1 MEKHVGWDDKY
12 KVGHNLIDSQH
23 KQLFD
28 IADKLYEVAYKKE
41 PYRDI
46 DISLILQDL
55 ARYVNYHFSCEEEL
69 MRDNDY
75 AGMENHCNIHST
87 FKTYVTTLVSDFSR
101 GQAVDMKKLY
111 DFVCTWLIEHIGSE
125 DKKLAKCVPEEE

>member
-1 MEKHVGWDDKY
+1 MIW
-12 KVGHNLIDSQH
+12 L
-23 KQLFD
+23 LFVQYG
-28 IADKLYEVAYKKE
+28 IV
-41 PYRDI
+41 
-46 DISLILQDL
+46 ISLILQDL

-125 DKKLAKCVPEEE
+125 DKKLAKCVPEEK

>member
-41 PYRDI
+41 PYKDI

-125 DKKLAKCVPEEE
+125 DKKLAKCVPEEK

>member
-28 IADKLYEVAYKKE
+28 IADKLYVVAYEKD

-46 DISLILQDL
+46 NISMILQDL

-69 MRDNDY
+69 MRESNY
-75 AGMENHCNIHST
+75 SGIEEHCDKHST
-87 FKTYVTTLVSDFSR
+87 FKTYVASLVSDFSR
-101 GQAVDMKKLY
+101 GNSVNMRELY
-111 DFVCTWLIEHIGSE
+111 NLVSSWLVEHIGSE
-125 DKKLAKCVPEEE
+125 DKKLADCVATEK

>member
-28 IADKLYEVAYKKE
+28 IADKLYVVAYEKD

-125 DKKLAKCVPEEE
+125 DKKLAKCVPEEK

>member
-28 IADKLYEVAYKKE
+28 IADKLYEVAYEKD

-75 AGMENHCNIHST
+75 AGMENHCNIHNT

-101 GQAVDMKKLY
+101 GQSVDMKKLY

-125 DKKLAKCVPEEE
+125 DKKLAKCVPEEK

>member
-55 ARYVNYHFSCEEEL
+55 ARYVNYHFSCEGEL

-125 DKKLAKCVPEEE
+125 DKKLAECVSGEK

>member
-125 DKKLAKCVPEEE
+125 DKKLAECVFGEK

>member
-1 MEKHVGWDDKY
+1 MEKPVGWDDKY
-12 KVGHNLIDSQH
+12 KMGHNLIDSQH

-125 DKKLAKCVPEEE
+125 DKKLAKCVPEEK

>member
-46 DISLILQDL
+46 DISLILQVL
-55 ARYVNYHFSCEEEL
+55 
-69 MRDNDY
+69 
-75 AGMENHCNIHST
+75 
-87 FKTYVTTLVSDFSR
+87 
-101 GQAVDMKKLY
+101 
-111 DFVCTWLIEHIGSE
+111 
-125 DKKLAKCVPEEE
+125 

>member
-28 IADKLYEVAYKKE
+28 IADRLYVVAYEKN

-46 DISLILQDL
+46 DISMILQDL

-75 AGMENHCNIHST
+75 AGMENHCNIHNT
-87 FKTYVTTLVSDFSR
+87 FKTYVATLVSDFSR
-101 GQAVDMKKLY
+101 GRSVDMKKLY

-125 DKKLAKCVPEEE
+125 DKKLAECVPEEK

>member
-28 IADKLYEVAYKKE
+28 IADKLYEVAYEKD
-41 PYRDI
+41 PYRDR

-75 AGMENHCNIHST
+75 AGMENHCNIHNT

-101 GQAVDMKKLY
+101 GQSVDMKKLY

-125 DKKLAKCVPEEE
+125 DKKLAKCVPEEK

>member
-28 IADKLYEVAYKKE
+28 IADKLYEVAYEKD

-125 DKKLAKCVPEEE
+125 DKKLAKCVPEEK

>member
-101 GQAVDMKKLY
+101 VQAVDMKKLY

-125 DKKLAKCVPEEE
+125 DKKLAKCVPEEK